1 MNRIILPALVI
12 ALLASTAST
21 AIAHAFLDNAIPKV
35 GSVVTSPPKDIRIQ
49 FTQEV
54 EAAFSHIQLFTADGQ
69 MVAVGQASVDPNDSA
84 ELTALIKGALVPGKY
99 EVRWDVVSVDT
110 HRTNGH
116 FPFTYQP

>member
-1 MNRIILPALVI
+1 LQFWL
-12 ALLASTAST
+12 TTST
-21 AIAHAFLDNAIPKV
+21 AIAHAFLDNAMPKV
-35 GSVVTSPPKDIRIQ
+35 GSVVTSAPKVIRIK
-49 FTQEV
+49 FTQGV

-69 MVAVGQASVDPNDSA
+69 MVAIGQASVDPDDA
-84 ELTALIKGALVPGKY
+84 TELTAPITGALAPGRY